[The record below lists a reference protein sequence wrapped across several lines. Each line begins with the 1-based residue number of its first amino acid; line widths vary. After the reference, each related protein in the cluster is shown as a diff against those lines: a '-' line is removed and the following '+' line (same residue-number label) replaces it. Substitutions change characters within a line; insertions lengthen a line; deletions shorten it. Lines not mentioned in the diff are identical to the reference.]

1 MSNKNVLNYIDPD
14 GKTNKRIVHA
24 PGGASSLSLAWNN

>member
-1 MSNKNVLNYIDPD
+1 MSNRNVLNYIDPD
-14 GKTNKRIVHA
+14 GKKNRKIIQA